1 MNYYILLSVLPQD
14 IVYYIVQII
23 NHTNSK
29 NIIYKYYQNTRKK
42 LESINYISHMIT
54 LENHSG
60 FLNNDILSKDLTEG
74 LAIIYK
80 SNYNREKYN
89 REFWLCFTDLLS
101 KKLMELTNNITMNQ
115 ENQKYNP
122 KYIILNNSI
131 NLWFKIC
138 VKHNIRVTFI
148 RRTMPY
154 SKVEKRVYFNSKE
167 IREIKNFIKFLCA
180 PRCVDSNNFILNDRD
195 SRIVIRDTINYNSK

>member
-54 LENHSG
+54 LENHNG

-101 KKLMELTNNITMNQ
+101 KKLMELTNNIIMNQ

-138 VKHNIRVTFI
+138 VKHNIRLTFI

-180 PRCVDSNNFILNDRD
+180 PRCVDSNNFILKDRD

>member
-42 LESINYISHMIT
+42 LESINYMSHMIT

-60 FLNNDILSKDLTEG
+60 FLNNDILSNNLTEC
-74 LAIIYK
+74 LAIILK

-101 KKLMELTNNITMNQ
+101 KKLMELTNSIIMNQ
-115 ENQKYNP
+115 ENKKYNP

-138 VKHNIRVTFI
+138 VKHNIRLTFI
-148 RRTMPY
+148 RCTFAY

-167 IREIKNFIKFLCA
+167 IREIKNFIKFLCP
-180 PRCVDSNNFILNDRD
+180 PRCVDSNNYILSETN
-195 SRIVIRDTINYNSK
+195 SRIVIRDTINN